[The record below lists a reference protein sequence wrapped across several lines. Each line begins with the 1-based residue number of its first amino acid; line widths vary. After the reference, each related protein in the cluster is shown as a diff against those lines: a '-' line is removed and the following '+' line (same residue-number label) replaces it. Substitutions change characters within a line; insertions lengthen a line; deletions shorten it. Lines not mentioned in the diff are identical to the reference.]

1 MRYIDCKI
9 KTLEKGCLYK
19 VKENPRWNS
28 VYTIFCPKLTR
39 NVVDENYYRH
49 IPFLFAIYG
58 NGKAATIH
66 IQEKGIEGEIR
77 VIHGSYVK
85 KLTPRDYIKVSRLLK
100 KKGYVFDKKKRKLI
114 NLNS

>member
-1 MRYIDCKI
+1 MSRLPKI
-9 KTLEKGCLYK
+9 QILEKGCLYK
-19 VKENPRWNS
+19 VKEYPRFNS

-39 NVVDENYYRH
+39 NVVDENYYRN

-58 NGKAATIH
+58 NGKTATIH

-100 KKGYVFDKKKRKLI
+100 KKGYVFDKKTRKLI
-114 NLNS
+114 NLNP